1 MPPRQGRMFFQGG
14 IPMSRAFVKNEGESA
29 PAEPVERRPS
39 GRPNYVTVEG
49 LKALEEK
56 VAGLARHRD
65 SLLAEK
71 GDAER
76 GLELRQAELDLLYY
90 EGQVKRAI
98 LVDNRGAS
106 YPDARFGSEISV
118 KEAGGEPRNYRIVG
132 EDEAD
137 APAGLINW
145 ASPLAGALLGSRAGD
160 KVTWHRRGGDITLE
174 IISVNYPKG

>member
-1 MPPRQGRMFFQGG
+1 
-14 IPMSRAFVKNEGESA
+14 MSRAFVKNEGESA

-39 GRPNYVTVEG
+39 GRPNYVTAAG

-56 VAGLARHRD
+56 VAGLARRRD
-65 SLLAEK
+65 ALLAEK

-90 EGQVKRAI
+90 EGKLKQAI
-98 LVDNRGAS
+98 LLDNRGAS
-106 YPDARFGSEISV
+106 YADARFGASV
-118 KEAGGEPRNYRIVG
+118 RVRGAGGDLKDYVIVG

-145 ASPLAGALLGSRAGD
+145 ASPLAGALLGARAGD
-160 KVTWHRRGGDITLE
+160 RVVWKRRLGDMTLE
-174 IISVNYPKG
+174 IISVTYPEG

>member
-1 MPPRQGRMFFQGG
+1 
-14 IPMSRAFVKNEGESA
+14 MSRAFVKNEGESA

-39 GRPNYVTVEG
+39 GRPNYVTAGG
-49 LKALEEK
+49 LRALGKK
-56 VAGLARHRD
+56 VAGLVRHRD

-106 YPDARFGSEISV
+106 YPDARFGSEIGV
-118 KEAGGEPRNYRIVG
+118 KEAGGEIRNYRIVG

-137 APAGLINW
+137 APSGLINW
-145 ASPLAGALLGSRAGD
+145 ASPLANVLLGAKAGD
-160 KVTWHRRGGDITLE
+160 RVVWKRRQGDTTLE
-174 IISVNYPKG
+174 IISVGYPEG

>member
-1 MPPRQGRMFFQGG
+1 
-14 IPMSRAFVKNEGESA
+14 MSRAFVKNEGESA

-39 GRPNYVTVEG
+39 GRPNYVTAG
-49 LKALEEK
+49 GIKALEEK

-65 SLLAEK
+65 ALLDEK

-98 LVDNRGAS
+98 LIDNRGAAH
-106 YPDARFGSEISV
+106 PDVRFGASVRV
-118 KEAGGEPRNYRIVG
+118 KEAGGDIKDYRIVG

-145 ASPLAGALLGSRAGD
+145 ASPLANALLGAKAGD
-160 KVTWHRRGGDITLE
+160 RVVWKRRLGDMILE
-174 IISVNYPKG
+174 IVSVDYPKG

>member
-1 MPPRQGRMFFQGG
+1 
-14 IPMSRAFVKNEGESA
+14 MSRAFVKNEGESA

-39 GRPNYVTVEG
+39 GRPNYVTAPG
-49 LKALEEK
+49 LRALELT
-56 VAGLARHRD
+56 VAGLARRRD
-65 SLLAEK
+65 ALLAEK

-98 LVDNRGAS
+98 LVDNRGAG
-106 YPDARFGSEISV
+106 YPDARFGAVVRV
-118 KEAGGEPRNYRIVG
+118 KEPGGEERDYRIVG

-145 ASPLAGALLGSRAGD
+145 ASPLAAALLGARAGD
-160 KVTWHRRGGDITLE
+160 RVEWRRRQGGMTLE
-174 IISVNYPKG
+174 IVSVRYPGD

>member
-1 MPPRQGRMFFQGG
+1 
-14 IPMSRAFVKNEGESA
+14 MSRAFVKNEGESA

-39 GRPNYVTVEG
+39 GRPNYVTAGG

-56 VAGLARHRD
+56 VGGLARHRD

-106 YPDARFGSEISV
+106 YPDARFGAEV
-118 KEAGGEPRNYRIVG
+118 CVREYGGDLKDYRIVG

-137 APAGLINW
+137 APSGLINW
-145 ASPLAGALLGSRAGD
+145 ASPLADALLGAKAGD
-160 KVTWHRRGGDITLE
+160 KVTWRRRGGDMTLE
-174 IISVNYPKG
+174 IISVSYPKS